1 MLQAIA
7 LRSAVNR
14 TAIPCP
20 PTGSLV
26 RSFGSSSSPPRR
38 TATAAATA
46 RRPPPV
52 AGLFSQPASWAASSA
67 QRRAAAQSWTPAAAG
82 PTGPRSFFWSS
93 SSSSRADS
101 SSSSTSSSS
110 SHEHEQSK
118 DNSNAEPDDPQK
130 IPLTQKV
137 KYLFRKYGWTTLV
150 VYLGLSA
157 VDFGLCFLVIYSVG
171 ADRVRHAE
179 DWVLEKLHWRRR
191 SEDRLD
197 AGSAGSPREIRDGN
211 YLQRTV
217 EGLSH
222 RAEARH
228 AKHLKGA
235 EAHPS
240 PAAAEAIARGES
252 TAEVARIE
260 RESAQGGGKSKYGT
274 IATTAVLAYAI
285 HKTLFLP
292 VRVGITV
299 AITPK
304 VVRMLQGWGWKV
316 GMAAGAPPTAA
327 AAAAAAAAGSSSTG
341 AAP

>member
-1 MLQAIA
+1 MLQAVT
-7 LRSAVNR
+7 LRSALCR
-14 TAIPCP
+14 TTSPLAP
-20 PTGSLV
+20 PTGLLV
-26 RSFGSSSSPPRR
+26 RTFGSSSSPRR
-38 TATAAATA
+38 AVAATA
-46 RRPPPV
+46 RRSPHV
-52 AGLFSQPASWAASSA
+52 ASLLSQPASWAAQ
-67 QRRAAAQSWTPAAAG
+67 QRSAAQWRPAG

-93 SSSSRADS
+93 SSRANSDS
-101 SSSSTSSSS
+101 SSNSSSSSSS
-110 SHEHEQSK
+110 SHSRSESSK
-118 DNSNAEPDDPQK
+118 DNNAEPDDPQK

-157 VDFGLCFLVIYSVG
+157 IDFGLCFLVIYSVG
-171 ADRVRHAE
+171 ADRVRTAE

-191 SEDRLD
+191 SEDRNATD
-197 AGSAGSPREIRDGN
+197 AAGAATAGAPREIRDGN

-240 PAAAEAIARGES
+240 PVAAEAIARGES
-252 TAEVARIE
+252 TAEVERIE
-260 RESAQGGGKSKYGT
+260 KESAAGGKSKYGT

-304 VVRMLQGWGWKV
+304 VVRMLQGWG
-316 GMAAGAPPTAA
+316 
-327 AAAAAAAAGSSSTG
+327 
-341 AAP
+341 

>member
-1 MLQAIA
+1 MLKAPA
-7 LRSAVNR
+7 LRSALARAPPSPSPAVVR
-14 TAIPCP
+14 T
-20 PTGSLV
+20 
-26 RSFGSSSSPPRR
+26 FSSS
-38 TATAAATA
+38 
-46 RRPPPV
+46 
-52 AGLFSQPASWAASSA
+52 ASASVW
-67 QRRAAAQSWTPAAAG
+67 RLGPAAAQHPVQWAAYAANRNARIAAS
-82 PTGPRSFFWSS
+82 PRARNFWSS
-93 SSSSRADS
+93 SSSSSSSANDS
-101 SSSSTSSSS
+101 SSGRSQQQQQQNK
-110 SHEHEQSK
+110 EQEQGS
-118 DNSNAEPDDPQK
+118 AESEDPQK

-171 ADRVRHAE
+171 ADRVRSAE
-179 DWVLEKLHWRRR
+179 DWVLDKLHWKRR
-191 SEDRLD
+191 SDDKDKAE
-197 AGSAGSPREIRDGN
+197 GGGGGGN
-211 YLQRTV
+211 RVQRAV
-217 EGLSH
+217 EGLQQ
-222 RAEARH
+222 RAHDYH
-228 AKHLKGA
+228 AKHVSGP

-240 PAAAEAIARGES
+240 PAAADAIAQGAS
-252 TAEVARIE
+252 TTQVVRAEQE
-260 RESAQGGGKSKYGT
+260 TGQKKSKYGT

-327 AAAAAAAAGSSSTG
+327 AAAATAAAGTASGGS